1 MVAGPCRRSRRSP
14 HTRLKSYTGIR
25 SAFYSFTPRIP
36 PIYCYWLFLFLF
48 FSQYLLA
55 IYFIFICDI
64 LFVFSAHHMS
74 LQWNRMRQNFFF
86 PSMCF
91 NSKVEIALFLL
102 LCYVPSPISSSSSLQ
117 SSTLGYLYFWVLEKI
132 QGKSPRKIMVQGV
145 LWWSTPI
152 NGRFKVKIMHT
163 KWMTTYQL
171 LVPKSSAGV
180 WSIIGKSVH
189 KQRH

>member
-1 MVAGPCRRSRRSP
+1 MSAYLLPNTLPSQVITTLYHLNYSWLSSMVAGPCRRSRRSP
-14 HTRLKSYTGIR
+14 HTRLKSDTGIR

-36 PIYCYWLFLFLF
+36 PIYCYWLFLF

-74 LQWNRMRQNFFF
+74 LQWNRMRQNYFF

-91 NSKVEIALFLL
+91 NNKVEIALLLL

-117 SSTLGYLYFWVLEKI
+117 SNTLGYLYFWVLEKI

-145 LWWSTPI
+145 LWWST
-152 NGRFKVKIMHT
+152 
-163 KWMTTYQL
+163 
-171 LVPKSSAGV
+171 S
-180 WSIIGKSVH
+180 
-189 KQRH
+189 